1 MRKDR
6 VQFYPVRKS
15 HYEHQTILQFIGAS
29 EEGRIASRYTH
40 DPEAFDPKVICEGGD
55 IVSVIPKPSLW
66 IKIRKAYS
74 RSVGNYQAV
83 TLPQGWFMK
92 KIFFVAKSAMFSF

>member
-1 MRKDR
+1 MKIFFAFCFLL
-6 VQFYPVRKS
+6 VFGIFEAESSVNLNK
-15 HYEHQTILQFIGAS
+15 LKLFIGS
-29 EEGRIASRYTH
+29 EYTL
-40 DPEAFDPKVICEGGD
+40 VLEGGD

-92 KIFFVAKSAMFSF
+92 RIFFVAKSAMFSF